1 MDAHELHRN
10 AIVVDGHSDILNL
23 LADRRLRLCDHPDVP
38 LPADWPSHLFSPS
51 PTALTTPYQLSPYTT
66 WFQCLGQYDI
76 PCFQAGGLTAQVL
89 AIYVDDAYLANP
101 LERAL
106 AMVAA
111 FHRELAENPET
122 LLYATTAADIRRAKA
137 SAKTALLLS
146 FEGGEPLG
154 RNLDLVE
161 VFYRLG
167 LRMISLT
174 HSRRN
179 ALADGTQMQIT
190 TGGLTHLGR
199 ELIGRMNEL
208 GMLIDLAHLSDT
220 GIWEVLEL
228 SRDPVLLTHTNIRKG
243 VPGYRAGLTER
254 HPQYGVSKLEAI
266 AAKGGAVGVIFWGQ
280 PDIEAI
286 VDEIDAIIQHVG
298 DNHVTLGSD
307 FYGFEQAPLGLEHIG
322 KLPALT
328 EALRKRGYSDTTIL
342 KILGE
347 NMLRV
352 FEAVLR

>member
-1 MDAHELHRN
+1 MNAEELHRQ
-10 AIVVDGHSDILNL
+10 AIVIDGHSDILNL
-23 LADRRLRLCDHPDVP
+23 LADGRLRLREHPNVP
-38 LPADWPSHLFSPS
+38 PPAAWPSDLFP
-51 PTALTTPYQLSPYTT
+51 PTIATTTPYQLSPYTN

-76 PCFQAGGLTAQVL
+76 PCFQAGGITAQVL
-89 AIYVDDAYLANP
+89 AIFIDDAYLANP

-111 FHRELAENPET
+111 FHREIEANPDT
-122 LLYATTAADIRRAKA
+122 LLFATTAADIRLAKA
-137 SAKTALLLS
+137 TSKTALLLS
-146 FEGGEPLG
+146 FEGGEPFG
-154 RNLDLVE
+154 RNLVLLDI
-161 VFYRLG
+161 FYRLG

-199 ELIGRMNEL
+199 ELISRMNEL
-208 GMLIDLAHLSDT
+208 SMVIDLAHLSDP

-228 SRDPVLLTHTNIRKG
+228 SRDPVLLTHTNIRNG
-243 VPGYRAGLTER
+243 IPGYRAGLTEI
-254 HPQYGVSKLEAI
+254 HPQYGISKLQAI

-280 PDIEAI
+280 PDIETI

-298 DNHVTLGSD
+298 DDYVTLGSD
-307 FYGFEQAPLGLEHIG
+307 FYGLEQAPQGLEDIG

-328 EALRKRGYSDTTIL
+328 EALVRRGYSDTTIA
-342 KILGE
+342 KILGQ

-352 FEAVLR
+352 FETVLR